1 LVPVI
6 NFSLGADGM
15 AMGSRLATSSYSPL
29 HQNMKDATVAG
40 DYHKG
45 VQFIGQT
52 QGLINDQPSVQQIFD
67 TLRQNAQAVH
77 KSNTCSPIR
86 L

>member
-1 LVPVI
+1 
-6 NFSLGADGM
+6 
-15 AMGSRLATSSYSPL
+15 
-29 HQNMKDATVAG
+29 MKAATVAG

-67 TLRQNAQAVH
+67 TLRQDAQAVH